1 MGVNVSQPLG
11 GNKIKYIHPHNCEE
25 DPRNFDENEEFLSE
39 SSKRKEAGLFQ
50 FKSRKCKSKCPLDSL
65 DTIDSRKSVPFAA
78 LPVTTRAS
86 TSSPSGDNEDLH
98 SIFSEVSTSVLSKNS
113 RVLFTNEVPTEGME
127 QDGVFTERG
136 FTEGFHKKT
145 NQSSDLDQSLI
156 LRMKLF
162 MCAQFRTIPIKD
174 SLLEGKANL
183 KCSYRRLV
191 PKIF

>member
-1 MGVNVSQPLG
+1 MGVNVSQPFG
-11 GNKIKYIHPHNCEE
+11 GTKIKYIHQHNGEE

-39 SSKRKEAGLFQ
+39 SSKRKEAGLLQ
-50 FKSRKCKSKCPLDSL
+50 FKSRKCKLKCTFDSL

-78 LPVTTRAS
+78 LPDTTRAS
-86 TSSPSGDNEDLH
+86 TSSPSGDNEDMH

-145 NQSSDLDQSLI
+145 NQSSDLDQSPI

-183 KCSYRRLV
+183 KCSYIRLV
-191 PKIF
+191 PNFF

>member
-11 GNKIKYIHPHNCEE
+11 GTKIKYIHPHNCEE
-25 DPRNFDENEEFLSE
+25 DPRNSDENEELLSE
-39 SSKRKEAGLFQ
+39 SSKRKEAGLLQ
-50 FKSRKCKSKCPLDSL
+50 FKSRKYKSKCTFDSL

-78 LPVTTRAS
+78 LPRAS

-98 SIFSEVSTSVLSKNS
+98 SIFSEVRASVLSKNS

-145 NQSSDLDQSLI
+145 NQSSDLDQSPI

-183 KCSYRRLV
+183 KCS
-191 PKIF
+191 

>member
-1 MGVNVSQPLG
+1 MFFFGYFGIPLPPWPTLDELSTNV
-11 GNKIKYIHPHNCEE
+11 
-25 DPRNFDENEEFLSE
+25 
-39 SSKRKEAGLFQ
+39 
-50 FKSRKCKSKCPLDSL
+50 
-65 DTIDSRKSVPFAA
+65 
-78 LPVTTRAS
+78 AS
-86 TSSPSGDNEDLH
+86 AN
-98 SIFSEVSTSVLSKNS
+98 N

-145 NQSSDLDQSLI
+145 NQSSDLDQSPI

-183 KCSYRRLV
+183 KCSYTTCTLIVFKRFFREEDDAFKRSNKYVFFYCVRTVASTTFFVLSSCSSIV
-191 PKIF
+191 

>member
-1 MGVNVSQPLG
+1 MGG
-11 GNKIKYIHPHNCEE
+11 TKIKYIHPHNCEE
-25 DPRNFDENEEFLSE
+25 DPRTFDENEEFLSE

-78 LPVTTRAS
+78 PPVTTRAS